1 MFLRVL
7 SFLIMLV
14 FITSCDLFC
23 PPKDKNTS
31 DLDTIVDFSSVDT
44 FPSFKTCDAI
54 IDKQEKMDCFRTTI
68 HQKIGAELQQ
78 HSFAVKDSINEIVYV
93 DVIINSEGI
102 FSLDTIQASEN
113 LKKELPELDSLLK
126 ASVEKL
132 PKIYPANK
140 RGIPVTTKYRLPIR
154 IQLKE

>member
-23 PPKDKNTS
+23 TPKDKNTS

-78 HSFAVKDSINEIVYV
+78 HTFAVKDSINEIVYV

-102 FSLDTIQASEN
+102 FRLDTIQASEN

-126 ASVEKL
+126 ASVDKL

-140 RGIPVTTKYRLPIR
+140 RGIPVTTKYSLPIR

>member
-1 MFLRVL
+1 MM
-7 SFLIMLV
+7 I

-23 PPKDKNTS
+23 PPKNKDTAA
-31 DLDTIVDFSSVDT
+31 LDTLVDFSSVDT
-44 FPSFKTCDAI
+44 FPSFKGCDAI

-68 HQKIGAELQQ
+68 HQKIGEELQQ
-78 HSFAVKDSINEIVYV
+78 HSLSVKDSIDEIVYV
-93 DVIINSEGI
+93 DVIINAEGI

-126 ASVEKL
+126 ASVENL

-154 IQLKE
+154 IQLTE

>member
-1 MFLRVL
+1 V
-7 SFLIMLV
+7 IQ
-14 FITSCDLFC
+14 
-23 PPKDKNTS
+23 PKDKNTS

-68 HQKIGAELQQ
+68 HQKVGAELQQ

-126 ASVEKL
+126 ASVENL

-154 IQLKE
+154 IQLTD

>member
-1 MFLRVL
+1 
-7 SFLIMLV
+7 MLV

-102 FSLDTIQASEN
+102 FRLDTIQASEN

>member
-7 SFLIMLV
+7 SFLIMLF

-78 HSFAVKDSINEIVYV
+78 HPLAVKDSINEIVYV

-126 ASVEKL
+126 ASVDKL

>member
-1 MFLRVL
+1 MYLRFL
-7 SFLIMLV
+7 SFLIMMV

-23 PPKDKNTS
+23 PSKSNNTVA
-31 DLDTIVDFSSVDT
+31 LDTIVDFSSVDT
-44 FPSFKTCDAI
+44 FPSFKGCDAI
-54 IDKQEKMDCFRTTI
+54 IDKQQKADCFRTTI
-68 HQKIGAELQQ
+68 HQKIGEELQQ
-78 HSFAVKDSINEIVYV
+78 HNLSVKDSINEIVYV
-93 DVIINSEGI
+93 DVLINSEGV
-102 FSLDTIQASEN
+102 FSLDTIQSSEN

-154 IQLKE
+154 IQLTE